1 VQNTGTSS
9 ADIEIEMVN
18 PDGTSEHT
26 DSETG
31 LAAGASY
38 YYDLALESS
47 SNVPDAWYGSAVVRT
62 TTGGASIAVVS
73 NFFTG
78 DAMQT
83 FNGFSSTS
91 PGTRFFIPL
100 FASRLSNTLSTVIAV
115 QNLSGGTIA
124 TGDVD
129 IDCTPDPALVGVLP
143 FSMDNPDPITDSASY
158 FFNPVTD
165 FTIPAEFYGSCVID
179 STADIV
185 AFVQMRILAT
195 GQAAAYEAIPSSGS
209 EQTAFIPLVAKRLG
223 NGFATVATIQNKS
236 GSLAT
241 VDLTYTPSSE
251 YGGSSTPVEINDVEI
266 QPYGSLLHNHRIS
279 SGAGS
284 VPSLPDGWYG
294 SLTVESDQP
303 IDSFVQLT
311 FAAFINPS
319 IPSGD
324 TFMAHNG
331 FVQ

>member
-1 VQNTGTSS
+1 
-9 ADIEIEMVN
+9 
-18 PDGTSEHT
+18 
-26 DSETG
+26 
-31 LAAGASY
+31 
-38 YYDLALESS
+38 
-47 SNVPDAWYGSAVVRT
+47 
-62 TTGGASIAVVS
+62 
-73 NFFTG
+73 
-78 DAMQT
+78 
-83 FNGFSSTS
+83 
-91 PGTRFFIPL
+91 
-100 FASRLSNTLSTVIAV
+100 
-115 QNLSGGTIA
+115 
-124 TGDVD
+124 
-129 IDCTPDPALVGVLP
+129 
-143 FSMDNPDPITDSASY
+143 MDNPDPITDSASY

-165 FTIPAEFYGSCVID
+165 MSIPALFYGSCVID

-195 GQAAAYEAIPSSGS
+195 GQAAAYEAIPAVGT

-236 GSLAT
+236 ASVAT

-266 QPYGSLLHNHRIS
+266 QPYASLLHNHRTEDGVS
-279 SGAGS
+279 A
-284 VPSLPDGWYG
+284 LPNGWYG
-294 SLTVESDQP
+294 SLTVESDEP